1 MVAERG
7 GTARP
12 LIPVHSLRVRGLG
25 VLSEVDAGRLVLGE
39 RIRAHNQ
46 RPLVTLTAGRRQV
59 SWI

>member
-1 MVAERG
+1 
-7 GTARP
+7 
-12 LIPVHSLRVRGLG
+12 VHSLRVRGLG